1 MVVIEAEVWPVNVQA
16 IADTGS
22 KVVSF
27 FASIDRKAEG
37 AGVFP
42 KLEQAKVPG
51 EIRNRDGSVSDA
63 VDDVSCRCACCLRR
77 WGYWLC
83 LQCTKENSL
92 LPLRCRSK
100 LHCIHH
106 AQMLWDTRAS
116 THASPAPDGPR

>member
-1 MVVIEAEVWPVNVQA
+1 MMVIEAEVWPVTVQA

-63 VDDVSCRCACCLRR
+63 VDDVSCRCACCSRALG
-77 WGYWLC
+77 GYWLC
-83 LQCTKENSL
+83 LQCTKENS
-92 LPLRCRSK
+92 C
-100 LHCIHH
+100 HH
-106 AQMLWDTRAS
+106 
-116 THASPAPDGPR
+116 